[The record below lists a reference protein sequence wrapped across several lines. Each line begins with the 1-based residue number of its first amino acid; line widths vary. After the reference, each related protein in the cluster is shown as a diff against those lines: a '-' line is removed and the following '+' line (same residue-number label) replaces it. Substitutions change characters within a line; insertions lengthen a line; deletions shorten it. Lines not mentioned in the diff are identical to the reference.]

1 MAALR
6 DGKLV
11 PKEVLADYPDLQ
23 KPSPEP
29 KGGAVGKY
37 PSIPMT
43 AEERNK
49 LAGKQFSHC
58 TFAIAEYRATTYGY
72 MYPAQPSS
80 VPVSP
85 AFTPISSPNLEL
97 DFA

>member
-1 MAALR
+1 MCDETIKADIELIKQKHAY
-6 DGKLV
+6 KLANS
-11 PKEVLADYPDLQ
+11 LHW
-23 KPSPEP
+23 S
-29 KGGAVGKY
+29 
-37 PSIPMT
+37 MT
-43 AEERNK
+43 ADERNK

-85 AFTPISSPNLEL
+85 AFMPTISPNLEL